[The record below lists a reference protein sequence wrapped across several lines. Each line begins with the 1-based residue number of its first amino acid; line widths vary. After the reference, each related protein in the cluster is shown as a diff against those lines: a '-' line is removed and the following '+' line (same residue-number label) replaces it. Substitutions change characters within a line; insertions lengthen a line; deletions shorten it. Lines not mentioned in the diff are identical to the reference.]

1 MRAFADAYGTVVQL
15 EAGVE
20 VGAGV
25 EMEVAVPFVEPYY
38 DSLNLTIADE
48 RLATACYAFDA
59 DSRELVSATDRVAEI
74 GRELALKAQA
84 EGGKGEG
91 SGGEGEGSAGEG
103 EGKKGGAA
111 ALAPSLLVLLVAG
124 CLLVVASG
132 FSCL

>member
-91 SGGEGEGSAGEG
+91 SGGEGEG
-103 EGKKGGAA
+103 KKGGAA